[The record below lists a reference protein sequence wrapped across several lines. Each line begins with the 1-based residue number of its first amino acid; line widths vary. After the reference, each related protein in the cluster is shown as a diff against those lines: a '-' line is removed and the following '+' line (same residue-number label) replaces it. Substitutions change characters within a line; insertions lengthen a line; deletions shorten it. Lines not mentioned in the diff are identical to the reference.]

1 MAKNLTAPIQPF
13 HLPKVLASK
22 NSIKLPISRVRLWF
36 RWRRRSR
43 DIKCCNINREREST
57 RKDYY
62 GLLGVAVDASPP
74 QIKEAY
80 RKLQKQY
87 HPDIAGQKGH
97 EFTLLLNE
105 AYRVLMRDD
114 LRRRY
119 DASTGKGLAG
129 TDASFSG
136 FASSSWNGPLRPHAL
151 FVDENSCIG
160 CRECVHHAGK
170 TFMMDEALG
179 CARVKNQFGD
189 DDKKIEVSVESC
201 PVNCIHWVER
211 EDLPVLE
218 FLIKP
223 QPKPGYGVFGGG
235 WERPADVFMAA
246 EAFKKLCNQ
255 NHQKQYEKNNEE
267 EESPAQVKAR
277 KDAGLKLQMEK
288 LLNIWFWIK
297 GLTNFS

>member
-1 MAKNLTAPIQPF
+1 MAKNLTASVQPF
-13 HLPKVLASK
+13 GLSIGLASR
-22 NSIKLPISRVRLWF
+22 NSFDFQTARVRFWP
-36 RWRRRSR
+36 RSR
-43 DIKCCNINREREST
+43 RLICCSINQERET

-62 GLLGVAVDASPP
+62 KLLGVAVDAPP
-74 QIKEAY
+74 LKIREAY

-119 DASTGKGLAG
+119 DASRGKGLAE
-129 TDASFSG
+129 TATCFSG
-136 FASSSWNGPLRPHAL
+136 FSSSSWNGPLRPQAL

-160 CRECVHHAGK
+160 CRECVHNAGN
-170 TFMMDEALG
+170 TFMMDEAFG
-179 CARVKNQFGD
+179 CARVKIQFGD
-189 DDKKIEVSVESC
+189 DDKKIEVSVDSC
-201 PVNCIHWVER
+201 PVNCIHWVDR

-218 FLIKP
+218 FLIRP
-223 QPKPGYGVFGGG
+223 QPKPDHGVFGGG

-246 EAFKKLCNQ
+246 KTFKKLWYQ
-255 NHQKQYEKNNEE
+255 NHENQYEQNIAE

-277 KDAGLKLQMEK
+277 KNAVMQLQMEK
-288 LLNIWFWIK
+288 LLNIWLWIK
-297 GLTNFS
+297 KFTNFS